1 MGERLPGELHERLRE
16 LREEHGYTSRMKL
29 ADAIGVDRATY
40 SRIENGTTKTISS
53 DILLKLADLYH
64 VTTDYILGIS
74 DVPENTFYDLKELG
88 LSVDAAKNLRSE
100 NINSQMVSDLL
111 ENDSFATATRIMGRY
126 LTGGMSQVIAQQNE
140 ILDFYVDFVDEE
152 QQAGYLPRNKNLG
165 NTKKQMKA
173 KQVPVERLELSKIEG
188 LFMRA
193 IREIYK
199 KHSDEIKEANSKV
212 KQLSSET
219 LHMIKDEMG
228 PLEKLKG
235 LPEEKKL
242 ETIVEAFK
250 RAFAVSPTISEEALP
265 GFYTLAEQMGVILM
279 NYGKA
284 NDESGKKK

>member
-140 ILDFYVDFVDEE
+140 ILDFYIDFVDEE

-173 KQVPVERLELSKIEG
+173 KQVPVERLELSKIEA

-228 PLEKLKG
+228 
-235 LPEEKKL
+235 
-242 ETIVEAFK
+242 F
-250 RAFAVSPTISEEALP
+250 
-265 GFYTLAEQMGVILM
+265 
-279 NYGKA
+279 
-284 NDESGKKK
+284 

>member
-1 MGERLPGELHERLRE
+1 
-16 LREEHGYTSRMKL
+16 
-29 ADAIGVDRATY
+29 
-40 SRIENGTTKTISS
+40 
-53 DILLKLADLYH
+53 
-64 VTTDYILGIS
+64 
-74 DVPENTFYDLKELG
+74 
-88 LSVDAAKNLRSE
+88 
-100 NINSQMVSDLL
+100 
-111 ENDSFATATRIMGRY
+111 
-126 LTGGMSQVIAQQNE
+126 
-140 ILDFYVDFVDEE
+140 
-152 QQAGYLPRNKNLG
+152 
-165 NTKKQMKA
+165 MKA